1 MGMYITGIASG
12 LDTDAWIEAVMALER
27 RPITQLQQRKT
38 TLQQQRDAWRD
49 INTRLNNLS
58 SRLSDLRL
66 SSTFLNRTAT
76 SSDANVVSVSAG
88 TAATPGSYRI
98 EVVQLAQAHR
108 IASDRQLAADEAIGT
123 SGTFTI
129 QVGDKSGTV
138 TVEKGDTL
146 ADIVQKI
153 NDADAG
159 VTAKIIDG
167 RLVLQADVTNKEIE
181 FSGDVDEIE
190 FSGDVDVLKDLAILD
205 ENGEILCELQK
216 AQCAHIKVDGLDIY
230 RDTNTISDVIE
241 GVTFTL
247 KAEGSAAIEIQH
259 DVNRVIER
267 VKAFVDQY
275 NSVQNFIKEKT
286 TDGAVLQGDVLL
298 GRIQSQLRQLATARV
313 DAGGPYNQLAMIGI
327 SVDRYGTMTL
337 DEAKLRAALAEN
349 PEAVYRLFAADA
361 EDGDGFNG
369 VAVRMGKELEQWLR
383 SNEGL
388 LASRQAMFD
397 ARMKDIDRSIE
408 RLEARLELREETL
421 RRQFVRLEEVLAAFQ
436 TQSAW
441 LSAQLQQLS
450 AFAAYQARGR

>member
-98 EVVQLAQAHR
+98 EVEQLAQAHR
-108 IASDRQLAADEAIGT
+108 IASGRQLAADEAIGT

-167 RLVLQADVTNKEIE
+167 RLVLQADVTNKK
-181 FSGDVDEIE
+181 IE
-190 FSGDVDVLKDLAILD
+190 FSGDVDVLKDLAILG
-205 ENGEILCELQK
+205 ENDEILYELLQE
-216 AQCAHIKVDGLDIY
+216 AQCAHIKVDRLDIY

>member
-129 QVGDKSGTV
+129 QVGDKSGKV
-138 TVEKGDTL
+138 TVEEGNTL

-167 RLVLQADVTNKEIE
+167 RLVLQADVTNKK
-181 FSGDVDEIE
+181 IE
-190 FSGDVDVLKDLAILD
+190 FSGDVDVLKDLAILS
-205 ENGEILCELQK
+205 ENGKILCELQE
-216 AQCAHIKVDGLDIY
+216 AQGARIKVDELDIDD